1 MISIGSSPRWWGKT
15 NITHLVSRRA
25 LSRSDIGKG
34 SIFRPSN
41 VPPLWLDG
49 GWEGSDADAVV
60 VGTDQQAGLQPSG
73 VAQGQVPGDL
83 SRRPH
88 VGPAVSDA
96 ARSAPGRR
104 RFIFVLVYGSRSDWV
119 QNVLASGTAKRE
131 TDGVT
136 LDLVGPELI
145 TADEAFERLSPGVRR
160 PPKLLKIDEFL
171 AMRLVQ
177 E

>member
-1 MISIGSSPRWWGKT
+1 MPM
-15 NITHLVSRRA
+15 
-25 LSRSDIGKG
+25 
-34 SIFRPSN
+34 
-41 VPPLWLDG
+41 PLW
-49 GWEGSDADAVV
+49 WEQINKRVFNPPALRKGKY
-60 VGTDQQAGLQPSG
+60 
-73 VAQGQVPGDL
+73 QVIC
-83 SRRPH
+83 H
-88 VGPAVSDA
+88 VGRTSGQPYRTPLE
-96 ARSAPGRR
+96 ARPVDDG
-104 RFIFVLVYGSRSDWV
+104 FIFVLVYGSRSDWV